1 MCNIL
6 FFIPSIIS
14 DMNTEAA
21 NWVRFALIIDHI
33 FNKPFECNISLYPC
47 SLFIKLPDKDICI
60 VVSITMSTPT
70 TILVLDIRYKGNTN
84 IVGLDIEYKWNIT
97 VVIACYSFFPSVPKT
112 APTKSEPEREK
123 VRTLEIS

>member
-1 MCNIL
+1 MNDLNTKAANELFIVYIIQTGL
-6 FFIPSIIS
+6 SNAIYFFIPVS
-14 DMNTEAA
+14 
-21 NWVRFALIIDHI
+21 F
-33 FNKPFECNISLYPC
+33 FSLQ
-47 SLFIKLPDKDICI
+47 IKICI
-60 VVSITMSTPT
+60 VVCITMSTPT

-123 VRTLEIS
+123 VRTLEIL